1 MKKNTI
7 KIVGTLAAVLVFA
20 TGCGKVPK
28 LENGQDAVITL
39 KGERVME
46 DIMLYAGDAVKELE
60 EAEKLS
66 AKTEGIVSITT
77 QCGDGNTFFCC

>member
-1 MKKNTI
+1 
-7 KIVGTLAAVLVFA
+7 
-20 TGCGKVPK
+20 
-28 LENGQDAVITL
+28 
-39 KGERVME
+39 ME
-46 DIMLYAGDAVKELE
+46 DIMLYAGNTVKELE